1 MYGKWCDGY
10 FFFLPAC
17 LRATVF
23 LILMVVNGIRSQGS
37 EGMESSVFSRR
48 KVSSV
53 HRDSPGGNTGL
64 GCYALL
70 QGTFLIQGLNL
81 CLLHLLHWQEG
92 SFSLPPSGKPYS
104 VPSIIL
110 KTNYINS

>member
-48 KVSSV
+48 KVSSST
-53 HRDSPGGNTGL
+53 DLDG
-64 GCYALL
+64 
-70 QGTFLIQGLNL
+70 
-81 CLLHLLHWQEG
+81 QEG
-92 SFSLPPSGKPYS
+92 SRRRWREVGLAGTRRGNSPCLRPQCTREEKMGLLCGKWWLDYA
-104 VPSIIL
+104 
-110 KTNYINS
+110 